1 MKFLFDL
8 FPLFLFFAAYKI
20 YDIFVATGVAIA
32 ASFVQLSLSW
42 WKNKKFETLHLITL
56 GALVVFG
63 GLTLLL
69 RDPVFIKW
77 KTTIVYWIIGS
88 AVLYSQFFTKK
99 TAFEW
104 LAGANAKIQLPT
116 SVWRNINL
124 YWGVFSIFVGFLN
137 IYVAFYFGLDL
148 PEARREEIWVN
159 FKVFGVLGLT
169 FAFML
174 IIIPTFI
181 WRATRQMEVDQ
192 DDLFKR

>member
-8 FPLFLFFAAYKI
+8 FPLILFFAAYKL

-32 ASFVQLSLSW
+32 ASFVQLSVSW

-104 LAGANAKIQLPT
+104 LAGMNDKIQLPI

-124 YWGVFSIFVGFLN
+124 YWGIFSIFVGFLN
-137 IYVAFYFGLDL
+137 IYVAFYYGLDL

-159 FKVFGVLGLT
+159 FKVFGVLGLS

-181 WRATRQMEVDQ
+181 WRATRQMEIDE
-192 DDLFKR
+192 DDLFKQ

>member
-8 FPLFLFFAAYKI
+8 FPLILFFAAYKF

-32 ASFVQLSLSW
+32 ASFVQVGATW
-42 WKNKKFETLHLITL
+42 WKNKQFEKIHLITL
-56 GALVVFG
+56 GALIVFG

-77 KTTIVYWIIGS
+77 KTTIVYWIIGG

-99 TAFEW
+99 TVFEW
-104 LAGANAKIQLPT
+104 MIGTNAKIELPS
-116 SVWRNINL
+116 SVWRNINFN
-124 YWGVFSIFVGFLN
+124 WGLFSIFVGFLN
-137 IYVAFYFGLDL
+137 IYIAFFYGLDL

-169 FAFML
+169 LAFML
-174 IIIPTFI
+174 IVIPIFI
-181 WRATRQMEVDQ
+181 WRATRQMDIDE
-192 DDLFKR
+192 DDLFNR